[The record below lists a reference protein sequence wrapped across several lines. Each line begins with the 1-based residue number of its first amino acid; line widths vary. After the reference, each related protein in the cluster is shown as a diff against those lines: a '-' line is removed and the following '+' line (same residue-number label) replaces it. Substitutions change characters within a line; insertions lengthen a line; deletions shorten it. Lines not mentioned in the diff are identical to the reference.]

1 MASTIKLLIKPKQAE
16 ITNTVQYVV
25 TDGSRIVIDSFT
37 ATNTT
42 GVAATLSV
50 NLIISG
56 VIVPPA
62 TTKTYTADDTNLII
76 KEVSIPASGTYTF
89 PELIGAVVE
98 SGGAISTIAGT
109 VTSLTITAA
118 GREIV

>member
-1 MASTIKLLIKPKQAE
+1 MASSIKLLIPPKQAE
-16 ITNTVQYVV
+16 NVDTVQYVV
-25 TDGSRIVIDSFT
+25 KDGTRVVIDKFT

-42 GVAATLSV
+42 GTAATLDI

-56 VIVPPA
+56 VIIPPA

-76 KEVSIPASGTYTF
+76 KSKSIDAGETYTF
-89 PELIGAVVE
+89 PELIGIVVD
-98 SGGAISTIAGT
+98 SGGSISTNAGT
-109 VTSLTITAA
+109 ATALTITSA